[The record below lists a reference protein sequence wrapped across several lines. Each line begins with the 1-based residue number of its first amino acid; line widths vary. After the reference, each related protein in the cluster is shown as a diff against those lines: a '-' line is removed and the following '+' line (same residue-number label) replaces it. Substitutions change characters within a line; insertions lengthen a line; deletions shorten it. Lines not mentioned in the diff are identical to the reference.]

1 MWLDPKPFTACRW
14 YAPTN
19 AKPNVNTIIH
29 HLPTFNRKADKHR
42 VDKQSCGMGI
52 VPVEADGREDIIDL
66 SPNDDWD
73 DMPREEG
80 KRLVA
85 VLWHLIQVASRCST
99 RDIPF

>member
-1 MWLDPKPFTACRW
+1 MR
-14 YAPTN
+14 
-19 AKPNVNTIIH
+19 
-29 HLPTFNRKADKHR
+29 
-42 VDKQSCGMGI
+42 I

-85 VLWHLIQVASRCST
+85 VLWHLIQVASRWST
-99 RDIPF
+99 RGIPF